1 MSFHPVAATLGILA
15 LVAFAFAYA
24 ISYTTYVDP
33 LLAGG
38 LTGSDFA
45 FMGGVLTMA
54 AITVYAY
61 ED

>member
-15 LVAFAFAYA
+15 FVAFAFAYA

-33 LLAGG
+33 ILAGG

-45 FMGGVLTMA
+45 FMGGMLAVASLC
-54 AITVYAY
+54 VYAY